1 MLGNAMMALK
11 ASPFLFLM
19 ALMFN
24 RSLLFAGI
32 GFIGGIYLSSTDP
45 EMAGLIL
52 SHAEEVVYFIQ
63 DAISSGNIDKAFA
76 Q

>member
-1 MLGNAMMALK
+1 MLESAMMALK
-11 ASPFLFLM
+11 ANPFLFLV

-24 RSLLFAGI
+24 KSLLFAGI
-32 GFIGGIYLSSTDP
+32 SFVGGIYLSSTNP

-52 SHAEEVVYFIQ
+52 SYAEEVIYFIQ
-63 DAISSGNIDKAFA
+63 DAIGSGNIDNALA